1 MKEIILNGMNKGQI
15 KEAREALKVMDEGF
29 RALENQ
35 IERIENG
42 EDVTQKEIRA
52 AKLKLNEG
60 MYIMQDL
67 QLQQDANANLYNNPN
82 QSLNRQARRNKK
94 RGQR

>member
-15 KEAREALKVMDEGF
+15 KEAREALMIIDEGF
-29 RALENQ
+29 GALENQ
-35 IERIENG
+35 IERIEKG

-67 QLQQDANANLYNNPN
+67 QLQQGANAKLYNNPN
-82 QSLNRQARRNKK
+82 QHLRQARRNKK
-94 RGQR
+94 RGR